1 MTYNG
6 LLNDESL
13 ITNEAN
19 SRIFQATG
27 VPPICTF
34 KNDHQ
39 ISIVEVIYELTSKEV
54 KVKDFKAVNPMIKG
68 VKRFWFW
75 LQPKINRQQF
85 LDFESLIFLENN
97 NNIILIENIGVSNPH
112 LATSI
117 GIAAVNKRVGAYFIK
132 R

>member
-1 MTYNG
+1 MDKARTEHSEGKINPKFQQLADDFGFNIAPCVRARPNTKAKVENPMRIIDEIMTYNG

-27 VPPICTF
+27 VPPICAF

-39 ISIVEVIYELTSKEV
+39 ISIVEALYELTSKEV

-68 VKRFWFW
+68 VKRF
-75 LQPKINRQQF
+75 
-85 LDFESLIFLENN
+85 
-97 NNIILIENIGVSNPH
+97 
-112 LATSI
+112 
-117 GIAAVNKRVGAYFIK
+117 
-132 R
+132 